1 MQFDNQ
7 NNFPPRSIT
16 KKLKELPYRDQ
27 GSHNIK
33 TRQTNKHYYFTQ
45 LDSTFQR
52 NLTFVITNGLI
63 YYCEIQLTNDLTKT
77 ELLLGQFSFNRKRN
91 PKKFSKRNEGQGL
104 SLLKKSFRRSNLLLL
119 KDEGYSV
126 DNEEAHLLLV
136 DELHLLEQK
145 TGNQG
150 LSWQIKDIFI
160 STIPLNELPC
170 RQKLENQATLHAI
183 ECRKLILSK
192 RHNRGV

>member
-33 TRQTNKHYYFTQ
+33 TRQTNKHYYFIQ

-77 ELLLGQFSFNRKRN
+77 KLLLGQFSFNRN
-91 PKKFSKRNEGQGL
+91 PKKFLKRVWGQGL

-136 DELHLLEQK
+136 EELHLLEQK

-150 LSWQIKDIFI
+150 LSWQIKDIFKNNLV
-160 STIPLNELPC
+160 STHL
-170 RQKLENQATLHAI
+170 
-183 ECRKLILSK
+183 
-192 RHNRGV
+192 